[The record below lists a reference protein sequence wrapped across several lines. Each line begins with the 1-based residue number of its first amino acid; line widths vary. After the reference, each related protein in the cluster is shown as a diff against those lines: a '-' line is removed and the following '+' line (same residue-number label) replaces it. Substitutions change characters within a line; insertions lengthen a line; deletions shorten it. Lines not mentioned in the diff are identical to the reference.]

1 MTGKDLK
8 ASLER
13 SRAALRRLDDPGARE
28 HAEQLIAE
36 IESHVQ
42 GAGGAQQQS
51 RLTARLE
58 ETIRRFE
65 VEHPAFTAYLGE
77 IMAALG

>member
-13 SRAALRRLDDPGARE
+13 SRAELQRLDDPGARE

-36 IESHVQ
+36 IESHVR
-42 GAGGAQQQS
+42 GDAQQQN
-51 RLTARLE
+51 RLTAKLE